1 MLIDFE
7 PPLHIPP
14 EEDQVLLN
22 KYQMPQPSTFKPS
35 RSVIEPLLTKANYKS
50 RMHELLYIEEMA
62 QFEQISQFNVK
73 TKLSII
79 SKYLLMPTSTNSSTA
94 KYARP
99 GELFGKL
106 TLSGS
111 LSEDT
116 TAGRLIL
123 TNCTSLLLMEAGSQ
137 PNKKD
142 RKAYI
147 AGIEDTGKAT
157 LYVRLSSSLVQDC
170 QIKEEVEFQ
179 AEIQFQMNRLP
190 LCEMH
195 HAIDQLPDMGLVYPT
210 INENL
215 QIPWTPGKQW
225 AEDMSSKLNA
235 KQREAIIAI
244 TCPLIVPLPPVLMIG
259 PYGTGKTFTLAQG
272 TLALFVFK

>member
-1 MLIDFE
+1 
-7 PPLHIPP
+7 
-14 EEDQVLLN
+14 
-22 KYQMPQPSTFKPS
+22 
-35 RSVIEPLLTKANYKS
+35 
-50 RMHELLYIEEMA
+50 MHELLYIEEMA

-123 TNCTSLLLMEAGSQ
+123 TNCTSLLIMEAGQSVH
-137 PNKKD
+137 KD

-157 LYVRLSSSLVQDC
+157 LYLRLSPNLVKGNFFSKVKLSLVISTTFEYSRQKVDQNFLKMARFKAF
-170 QIKEEVEFQ
+170 QI
-179 AEIQFQMNRLP
+179 
-190 LCEMH
+190 
-195 HAIDQLPDMGLVYPT
+195 
-210 INENL
+210 
-215 QIPWTPGKQW
+215 
-225 AEDMSSKLNA
+225 
-235 KQREAIIAI
+235 
-244 TCPLIVPLPPVLMIG
+244 
-259 PYGTGKTFTLAQG
+259 
-272 TLALFVFK
+272 